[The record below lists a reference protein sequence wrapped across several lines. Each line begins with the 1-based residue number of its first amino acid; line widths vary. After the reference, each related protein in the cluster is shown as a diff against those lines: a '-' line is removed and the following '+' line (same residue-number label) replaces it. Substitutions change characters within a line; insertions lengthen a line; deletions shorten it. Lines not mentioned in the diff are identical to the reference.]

1 MESGIDIAMY
11 PPKDIAYQHTVFCQ
25 TCLPYRNPG
34 DEVRVWERRQG
45 QVLLRVEA
53 GAALNPGTNEF
64 IELGLPFGPK
74 SRLILSHLNSEA
86 IKTGS
91 PVIEVEKH
99 FTGFV
104 KRLID
109 PLKSGRSSPNGRE
122 INLFKTQLSALAA
135 SSIRLGIKQ
144 DQRAVTI
151 KSEIVQAFDLWFSKG
166 DNQRILWPSILRLS
180 DEYFNSLVIHAV
192 PLDERALTALAHSAM
207 ALDIYT
213 WLAQRLHR
221 VPANHPHIDVV
232 KLGFG
237 TAFVTPNL
245 KEKLSV
251 YREYDMPV
259 YFGGTL
265 FEAFL
270 IRNQFEDYIAVCKE
284 FGVSYMEVSD
294 GSITIPHAEKCGY
307 IEKLSKHGVV
317 LSEVGSKDAAHII
330 PPYKWIELMSA
341 ELSAGAAY
349 VIAEAREAGNVGIY
363 RGSGEVR
370 EGLVQEILTQIPA
383 EKILWEA
390 PQKAQQLYFLE
401 LIGCN
406 VNLGNIAP
414 SEIIALEAMRIGLR
428 GDTFELYLDKK

>member
-1 MESGIDIAMY
+1 MNFNLTQIPERTIKPRMSGITMVMDKGLSTEEA
-11 PPKDIAYQHTVFCQ
+11 
-25 TCLPYRNPG
+25 RNLMSVG
-34 DEVRVWERRQG
+34 
-45 QVLLRVEA
+45 
-53 GAALNPGTNEF
+53 
-64 IELGLPFGPK
+64 
-74 SRLILSHLNSEA
+74 
-86 IKTGS
+86 
-91 PVIEVEKH
+91 
-99 FTGFV
+99 
-104 KRLID
+104 
-109 PLKSGRSSPNGRE
+109 
-122 INLFKTQLSALAA
+122 
-135 SSIRLGIKQ
+135 
-144 DQRAVTI
+144 
-151 KSEIVQAFDLWFSKG
+151 
-166 DNQRILWPSILRLS
+166 
-180 DEYFNSLVIHAV
+180 
-192 PLDERALTALAHSAM
+192 
-207 ALDIYT
+207 
-213 WLAQRLHR
+213 
-221 VPANHPHIDVV
+221 HPHIDVV

-245 KEKLSV
+245 KEKLAV

-349 VIAEAREAGNVGIY
+349 VIAEAREAGTVGIY

-414 SEIIALEAMRIGLR
+414 SETIALEAMRIGLR